1 MSGRLV
7 YTSIPLGLYLVHLL
21 NENMLLGQLN
31 VADNT
36 KVMKMEKTP
45 VKKKKGPL
53 LFYTEA

>member
-7 YTSIPLGLYLVHLL
+7 YSIPLGLYLVHLL
-21 NENMLLGQLN
+21 NENMLLEQLN

-36 KVMKMEKTP
+36 KVMKMEKKTP